1 MNDAI
6 VLDNFDLFF
15 YLSYIKIEYFC
26 VSLTIRT
33 MQTTMK
39 LYTVLF
45 ITFLLFPT
53 LLKSQVSEEA
63 QRLYNEGKYSQAKVL
78 LEKDVEDNPSNTALQ
93 YLLGMTALRT
103 GDVETA
109 ETSLSFAKKKR
120 MNEATR
126 YLGRLYAMQYKFDEA
141 EKEFTAYQ
149 RAMRRNKE
157 ALAELEKEREY
168 ADRLQRL
175 VSRTEDIQII
185 DSVVVRKDDFLNAYN
200 LSSSGGS
207 LEWTRDFFEN
217 YSGEDGV
224 VYMNERKTKV
234 YFSRYA
240 TDQGATLYSMEKL
253 IDNFGNE
260 KMLPSPITD
269 NSEQA
274 YPFFLSDGL
283 TIYFASK
290 GHESI
295 GGYDL
300 YASRYN
306 LNSNTYLTP
315 NQMNMPFNSPFN
327 DYMMVIDEQKGV
339 GWFASDR
346 YQPEDKVC
354 VYTFIPN
361 QDVRLVQSED
371 VDTLAHRAKISK
383 ISDTWKPEMDYST
396 FLDRATTAT
405 QDKKVDS
412 NDFVF
417 IINDDLTYHQL
428 SDFKSFSARE
438 LFLRAEEAKKELENI
453 RVELNEKRKQ
463 YIESSSDNNSSLTMD
478 VLKLEKR
485 ESELY
490 DQWKTVKIMARNEEI
505 KHMNVLK

>member
-1 MNDAI
+1 ME
-6 VLDNFDLFF
+6 NFDLFF
-15 YLSYIKIEYFC
+15 YLSYIKIEYFY
-26 VSLTIRT
+26 VSLTVRT
-33 MQTTMK
+33 IQTTMK
-39 LYTVLF
+39 LYTILF
-45 ITFLLFPT
+45 ITFLLFPA

-63 QRLYNEGKYSQAKVL
+63 QRLYDEGKYSQTKAI
-78 LEKDVEDNPSNTALQ
+78 LEKDVEEDPSNTDTQ
-93 YLLGMTALRT
+93 YLLGVAAMRT
-103 GDVETA
+103 GDVKTA
-109 ETSLSFAKKKR
+109 EESLSFAKKKR
-120 MNEATR
+120 MNDATL

-185 DSVVVRKDDFLNAYN
+185 DSVVVRKDDFLSAYN

-207 LEWTRDFFEN
+207 IEWTRDFFDN
-217 YSGEDGV
+217 FSEDDAV

-234 YFSRYA
+234 YFSRQA

-260 KMLPSPITD
+260 KMLSSPITD
-269 NSEQA
+269 NSDQA
-274 YPFFLSDGL
+274 YPFIMSDGL
-283 TIYFASK
+283 TIYFATK

-371 VDTLAHRAKISK
+371 VDSLASRAMISS
-383 ISDTWKPEMDYST
+383 ISDTWKQEMDYSAL
-396 FLDRATTAT
+396 LDKATAT
-405 QDKKVDS
+405 NSDMKVES
-412 NDFVF
+412 YDFEF
-417 IINDDLTYHQL
+417 IINDNLTYHEL
-428 SDFKSFSARE
+428 ADFKSFSARE
-438 LFLRAEEAKKELENI
+438 LFIRAEEAKKELEQT
-453 RVELNEKRKQ
+453 RVELDEKRQQ
-463 YIESSSDNNSSLTMD
+463 YVQSSSDNNSSTAMD
-478 VLKLEKR
+478 ILRLEKR

-490 DQWKTVKIMARNEEI
+490 DQWQTVKIMARNEEI
-505 KHMNVLK
+505 RHINVLN